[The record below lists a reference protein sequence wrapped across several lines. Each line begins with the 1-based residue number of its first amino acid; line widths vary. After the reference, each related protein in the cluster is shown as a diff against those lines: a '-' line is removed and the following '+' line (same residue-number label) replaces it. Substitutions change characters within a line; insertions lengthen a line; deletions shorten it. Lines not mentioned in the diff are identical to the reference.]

1 MVCTGS
7 RAASRHAATEGHR
20 SARAATVPS
29 TRARRVAPRGSGR
42 DAHLK
47 AITGAGRLASAPV
60 ASQSQALGA
69 PGVTPWLCVPLTSP
83 DQSES

>member
-29 TRARRVAPRGSGR
+29 TRARVAPRGSGR

-60 ASQSQALGA
+60 ASQSQAPRGSGRDALA
-69 PGVTPWLCVPLTSP
+69 LRATDLARPI
-83 DQSES
+83 